1 MQGVATA
8 KGPVAF
14 GSSSLGTLTKA
25 GIGALAC
32 GPSIV
37 GSLTKIGR

>member
-8 KGPVAF
+8 KGTVAF

-25 GIGALAC
+25 GIGARRLWTLNC
-32 GPSIV
+32 RVSD
-37 GSLTKIGR
+37 